1 MLDTGPLRVEL
12 RPGAGPVVAQAW
24 FEVRLHAR
32 SSPFAGT
39 VESAWF
45 VEDLRALRAALVGVA
60 GAEEEAAFSV
70 GGNRSAELRLTGG
83 PATGDEQWLTAWLTP
98 NGDDPHP
105 SLEILLWAEPAAL
118 VAHLDEL
125 DGLLSD

>member
-1 MLDTGPLRVEL
+1 MLDVGALRVEL
-12 RPGAGPVVAQAW
+12 RPGAGLGVAQAW

-45 VEDLRALRAALVGVA
+45 AEDLHALRAAVVGVA
-60 GAEEEAAFSV
+60 GAEDDVAFTV
-70 GGNRSAELRLTGG
+70 GGNRAAELRLTGG
-83 PATGDEQWLTAWLTP
+83 PASEQEQWLTAWLTP

-105 SLEILLWAEPAAL
+105 ALEILLWASPAAL
-118 VAHLDEL
+118 LAHLDRL
-125 DGLLSD
+125 DLLLSG